1 MANACAHPRPTHG
14 TGTTAVFVQAVDST
28 MRAIAGR
35 TPIAGNPS
43 AAGDTLAGP
52 PPPLL
57 TTAEIVRLRGR
68 ADAQAL
74 RLRYHD
80 ARLHAVDELGGKHAR
95 AAYEAI
101 EQARVE
107 ALGQRW
113 MPGVDANITAMID
126 QHCRDRKFDRATR
139 REQVPLAEALRV
151 LARERLCGSPPPPAA
166 QAMVELWRP
175 FFDTRVAPRLDALR
189 AHLREERAFAAGLR
203 ELIGALDLD
212 GPGSE
217 TREQRKLAHREA
229 ATGEEDAPQQP
240 QAGGAAMSDAQPA
253 LRQGAPGRCE
263 GERAAAAELAAAP
276 ERADADAGDP
286 VRDRPPPRGQGAS
299 YRAYTTAFD
308 QTVDAEALCDASE
321 LHRLRARLDHE
332 LARLPE
338 LVGRLATR
346 LQRRLLARQMR
357 DWAFDLE
364 EGWLDPGRLERI
376 VVSPDH
382 GLSFRMEKASAF
394 RDTVVGLLIDNSSS
408 MRGRPLAVA
417 AMSADILART
427 LERCGIQIEI
437 LGFTTRTWKGG
448 RAREQWERDGQPPA
462 PGRLGELRHIIYK
475 AADTPWRRAR
485 KNLGLMLRDGLPK
498 ENIDGE
504 ALLWAHRRLLAR
516 PEARRILVVVS
527 DGAPADVAT
536 LSVNP
541 GDYLERHLHEVIAWI
556 EQRSP
561 VELLAIGIGHDVTR
575 HYRRAL
581 TLRDADELGAALLEQ
596 LSRLF
601 DERV

>member
-1 MANACAHPRPTHG
+1 
-14 TGTTAVFVQAVDST
+14 
-28 MRAIAGR
+28 
-35 TPIAGNPS
+35 
-43 AAGDTLAGP
+43 
-52 PPPLL
+52 
-57 TTAEIVRLRGR
+57 
-68 ADAQAL
+68 
-74 RLRYHD
+74 
-80 ARLHAVDELGGKHAR
+80 
-95 AAYEAI
+95 
-101 EQARVE
+101 
-107 ALGQRW
+107 
-113 MPGVDANITAMID
+113 
-126 QHCRDRKFDRATR
+126 
-139 REQVPLAEALRV
+139 
-151 LARERLCGSPPPPAA
+151 
-166 QAMVELWRP
+166 
-175 FFDTRVAPRLDALR
+175 
-189 AHLREERAFAAGLR
+189 
-203 ELIGALDLD
+203 
-212 GPGSE
+212 
-217 TREQRKLAHREA
+217 
-229 ATGEEDAPQQP
+229 
-240 QAGGAAMSDAQPA
+240 
-253 LRQGAPGRCE
+253 
-263 GERAAAAELAAAP
+263 
-276 ERADADAGDP
+276 DADAGDP
-286 VRDRPPPRGQGAS
+286 VPDSTPPRGQGAS

-308 QTVDAEALCDASE
+308 QTVGAEELCDASE
-321 LHRLRARLDHE
+321 LHRLRARLDRE

-338 LVGRLATR
+338 LVGRLASR
-346 LQRRLLARQMR
+346 LQRRLQARQMR

-364 EGWLDPGRLERI
+364 EGLLDPGRLERI

-427 LERCGIQIEI
+427 LERCGIQVEI

-448 RAREQWERDGQPPA
+448 RAREQWERDGRASA
-462 PGRLGELRHIIYK
+462 PGRLAELRHIIYK

-527 DGAPADVAT
+527 DGAPADNAT
-536 LSVNP
+536 LSANP

>member
-1 MANACAHPRPTHG
+1 MRG
-14 TGTTAVFVQAVDST
+14 SGTTAIFIRAVDST
-28 MRAIAGR
+28 LRAIAGQDGR
-35 TPIAGNPS
+35 
-43 AAGDTLAGP
+43 AATSPGADAIEPATLP
-52 PPPLL
+52 PVL
-57 TTAEIVRLRGR
+57 TTQDVVRLRGR
-68 ADAQAL
+68 ADALAL
-74 RLRYHD
+74 RLRHHD
-80 ARLHAVDELGGKHAR
+80 ARLHALHELGSEQAR

-107 ALGQRW
+107 AVGESR
-113 MPGVDANITAMID
+113 MAGVGGNIAAMLD
-126 QHCRDRKFDRATR
+126 QDCRDRRLDRATD

-151 LARERLCGSPPPPAA
+151 LARERFCATPPPPAA
-166 QAMVELWRP
+166 RAMAELWRP
-175 FFDTRVAPRLDALR
+175 FVDARIGPRLEALR
-189 AHLREERAFAAGLR
+189 EHLRDERAFATGLR
-203 ELIGALDLD
+203 ELIGALGLD
-212 GPGSE
+212 GPASAA
-217 TREQRKLAHREA
+217 REQRKLAHHEA

-240 QAGGAAMSDAQPA
+240 QAGGAAASDAQPA
-253 LRQGAPGRCE
+253 LRQASPGRCE
-263 GERAAAAELAAAP
+263 GERTAAADLAAEP

-286 VRDRPPPRGQGAS
+286 VRDSPPPLGQGAS
-299 YRAYTTAFD
+299 YRAYTTTFD
-308 QTVDAEALCDASE
+308 QTVGAEELCDASE
-321 LHRLRARLDHE
+321 LHRLRARLDRE

-346 LQRRLLARQMR
+346 LQRRLLAMQMR

-364 EGWLDPGRLERI
+364 EGLLDPGRLERI

-394 RDTVVGLLIDNSSS
+394 RDSVVGLLIDNSSS
-408 MRGRPLAVA
+408 MRGRPLAMA

-427 LERCGIQIEI
+427 LERCGIRVEI
-437 LGFTTRTWKGG
+437 LGFTTRTWKGE
-448 RAREQWERDGQPPA
+448 RAREQWERDGRPPA
-462 PGRLGELRHIIYK
+462 PGRLAELRHIIYK

-485 KNLGLMLRDGLPK
+485 KNLGLMLRDGLAK

-516 PEARRILVVVS
+516 PEARRILVVMS
-527 DGAPADVAT
+527 DGAPADDAT
-536 LSVNP
+536 LSANP
-541 GDYLERHLHEVIAWI
+541 GDYLQRHLHDVIAWI

-575 HYRRAL
+575 HYRRAV

>member
-1 MANACAHPRPTHG
+1 MRG
-14 TGTTAVFVQAVDST
+14 TGATAVFVQAVDST

-35 TPIAGNPS
+35 APAAGNPS
-43 AAGDTLAGP
+43 VASDIAPGP
-52 PPPLL
+52 PPPVL

-74 RLRYHD
+74 RLRYHE
-80 ARLHAVDELGGKHAR
+80 ARLHALDELEGKQAR

-107 ALGQRW
+107 ALGQRGL
-113 MPGVDANITAMID
+113 PGVSANITAMID
-126 QHCRDRKFDRATR
+126 QHCRDRRFDRATS
-139 REQVPLAEALRV
+139 REQAPLAEALRV

-166 QAMVELWRP
+166 QAMAELWRP

-189 AHLREERAFAAGLR
+189 EHLRDERAFAAGLR
-203 ELIGALDLD
+203 ELIGALGLG

-217 TREQRKLAHREA
+217 AREQLKLARREGA
-229 ATGEEDAPQQP
+229 AGEEDAPQQP
-240 QAGGAAMSDAQPA
+240 QPGGAAAPDAHPA
-253 LRQGAPGRCE
+253 FRQASPGRCE
-263 GERAAAAELAAAP
+263 GKRAAAADLAAEP
-276 ERADADAGDP
+276 ERADAEAGDP
-286 VRDRPPPRGQGAS
+286 ARDAPSPRGQGAS

-308 QTVDAEALCDASE
+308 QTVGAEDLCDASE
-321 LHRLRARLDHE
+321 LHRLRARLDRE

-394 RDTVVGLLIDNSSS
+394 RDSVVGLLIDNSSS
-408 MRGRPLAVA
+408 MRGRPLAVS

-427 LERCGIQIEI
+427 LERCGIKVEI

-448 RAREQWERDGQPPA
+448 RAREQWGRDGRPLA
-462 PGRLGELRHIIYK
+462 PGRLAELRHIIYK

-485 KNLGLMLRDGLPK
+485 RNLGLMLRDGLPK

-516 PEARRILVVVS
+516 HEERRILVVVS
-527 DGAPADVAT
+527 DGAPADDAT
-536 LSVNP
+536 LSANP

-575 HYRRAL
+575 HYRRAV
-581 TLRDADELGAALLEQ
+581 TLRDADELGAAMLEQ

-601 DERV
+601 DERL

>member
-1 MANACAHPRPTHG
+1 MHG

-35 TPIAGNPS
+35 APAAGNPS
-43 AAGDTLAGP
+43 AAGDTPPGP
-52 PPPLL
+52 PPSLL

-74 RLRYHD
+74 RLRYHE
-80 ARLHAVDELGGKHAR
+80 ARLHAVDELEGKHAR

-107 ALGQRW
+107 ALGQRR

-189 AHLREERAFAAGLR
+189 AHLREERSFAAGLR
-203 ELIGALDLD
+203 ELIGALDLG

-217 TREQRKLAHREA
+217 PREQRKLARCEA
-229 ATGEEDAPQQP
+229 AAGEEEAPQQP
-240 QAGGAAMSDAQPA
+240 RAGRLAASDAQPA
-253 LRQGAPGRCE
+253 LRQATPGRCE
-263 GERAAAAELAAAP
+263 GERAAAADLAGAP
-276 ERADADAGDP
+276 ERADAGDP
-286 VRDRPPPRGQGAS
+286 VPDSTPPRGQGAS

-308 QTVDAEALCDASE
+308 QTVGAEELCDASE
-321 LHRLRARLDHE
+321 LHRLRARLDRE

-338 LVGRLATR
+338 LVGRLASR
-346 LQRRLLARQMR
+346 LQRRLQARQMR

-364 EGWLDPGRLERI
+364 EGLLDPGRLERI

-427 LERCGIQIEI
+427 LERCGIQVEI

-448 RAREQWERDGQPPA
+448 RAREQWERDGRASA
-462 PGRLGELRHIIYK
+462 PGRLAELRHIIYK

-527 DGAPADVAT
+527 DGAPADNAT
-536 LSVNP
+536 LSANP

>member
-1 MANACAHPRPTHG
+1 MASARSRPARRADRTAIFLRAVAG
-14 TGTTAVFVQAVDST
+14 TL
-28 MRAIAGR
+28 RAISGRAGGAAAS
-35 TPIAGNPS
+35 PGVDGIDLAAPPS
-43 AAGDTLAGP
+43 V
-52 PPPLL
+52 L
-57 TTAEIVRLRGR
+57 TTADVVRVRGR

-74 RLRYHD
+74 RLRHHD
-80 ARLHAVDELGGKHAR
+80 ERLHALHAPGSEQAR

-107 ALGQRW
+107 ALGESR
-113 MPGVDANITAMID
+113 MAGVGGNIAAMLD
-126 QHCRDRKFDRATR
+126 QHCRDRRFDRATR

-151 LARERLCGSPPPPAA
+151 LARERFCATPPPPAA
-166 QAMVELWRP
+166 RTMAELWRP
-175 FFDTRVAPRLDALR
+175 FVDARAGPQLEALR
-189 AHLREERAFAAGLR
+189 EHLRDERAFAAGLR
-203 ELIGALDLD
+203 ELIGALGLD
-212 GPGSE
+212 GPASAAQ
-217 TREQRKLAHREA
+217 EQRKLARSEA
-229 ATGEEDAPQQP
+229 AAGEEDAPQPP
-240 QAGGAAMSDAQPA
+240 QAGGAAVSDAQPA
-253 LRQGAPGRCE
+253 SRQASPGRCE
-263 GERAAAAELAAAP
+263 GESAAGADRAGAP

-286 VRDRPPPRGQGAS
+286 MRDRPPPRTQGAS

-308 QTVDAEALCDASE
+308 QTVGAEALCDASE
-321 LHRLRARLDHE
+321 LQRLRARLDRE

-338 LVGRLATR
+338 LVGRLASR
-346 LQRRLLARQMR
+346 LQRRLQARQMR

-364 EGWLDPGRLERI
+364 EGLLDPGRLERI

-427 LERCGIQIEI
+427 LERCGIRVEI

-462 PGRLGELRHIIYK
+462 PGRLAEVRHIIYK

-527 DGAPADVAT
+527 DGAPADDAT
-536 LSVNP
+536 LSANP